1 MPIFAGNTMERDKHQ
16 LLDKAYNHFNKQE
29 FGEAINSLNKLLEIE
44 KDHKEA
50 IALKDQIVRI
60 LKFSNTDIYSC
71 TNLFMDP
78 WEE

>member
-1 MPIFAGNTMERDKHQ
+1 MKTQQEI
-16 LLDKAYNHFNKQE
+16 LLAEAYEHFNRNE
-29 FGEAINSLNKLLEIE
+29 FSDAINVLNKML
-44 KDHKEA
+44 KVDPDHKEA
-50 IALKDQIVRI
+50 IALKDQVERI

>member
-1 MPIFAGNTMERDKHQ
+1 MKTQQDI
-16 LLDKAYNHFNKQE
+16 LLAKVYEHFNRNE
-29 FGEAINSLNKLLEIE
+29 FSDAINILNKML
-44 KDHKEA
+44 KVDPDHKEA
-50 IALKDQIVRI
+50 IALKDQVERI